1 MNQQDLIS
9 RVLSSY
15 FFKKATKKAGKYAVG
30 SVALLELLREVLV
43 KAQSVG
49 QKDGKSTGTVIL
61 ERINTLGRLIKAYV
75 TGTYRVIPWA
85 TILKIVAVFIYFV
98 SPIDVIPDF
107 LPIIGLTDDIA
118 LLSWLFSSLQSDIE
132 AFEAWEKEGV
142 VKLG

>member
-9 RVLSSY
+9 RILSSY
-15 FFKKATKKAGKYAVG
+15 FFKKATKKAGKYTVG

-43 KAQSVG
+43 KAQGVG
-49 QKDGKSTGTVIL
+49 DKDGKSTGTVIL

-85 TILKIVAVFIYFV
+85 TILKIVAVFIYFI

-118 LLSWLFSSLQSDIE
+118 LLSWLFSSLRSDIE
-132 AFEAWEKEGV
+132 AFETWEQQGV
-142 VKLG
+142 IKLG

>member
-15 FFKKATKKAGKYAVG
+15 FFKKANKKAGKYAVG

-49 QKDGKSTGTVIL
+49 QKDGKSTGSVIL

-132 AFEAWEKEGV
+132 AFEVWEKEGV

>member
-9 RVLSSY
+9 RILSSY

-43 KAQSVG
+43 KAQGVG
-49 QKDGKSTGTVIL
+49 DKDGKSTGTVIL

-85 TILKIVAVFIYFV
+85 TILKIVAVFIYFI

-118 LLSWLFSSLQSDIE
+118 LLSWLFSSLRSDIE
-132 AFEAWEKEGV
+132 AFETWEQQGV
-142 VKLG
+142 IKLG